1 MRTSRR
7 LRSRDDGRRPRT
19 ALAVL
24 VLVAVAL
31 IGLDLTGRGAP
42 LRSAGSAVL
51 GPVETAA
58 AAVVRPLT
66 AVPDYLSSRHRL
78 GERSDALA
86 AENARLRAEAATLPL
101 DRARL
106 ADYDR
111 LARFTTTAGL
121 RTVSAHVVGVGA
133 AQSFGRTV
141 TIDAGTSNGVRRDLT
156 VLCADGLV
164 GRVLTATRD
173 NATVLL
179 LVDRA
184 SVVGARLGTDGELGL
199 LRGDGSLSG
208 AGRMTLTAMDPTAV
222 PAPGDAVVSWG
233 SRNGV
238 PYIAGVPIGRVEQ
251 VTSTPR
257 QQTATVTVA
266 PFVDFSALDLVTV
279 VVGAQR

>member
-1 MRTSRR
+1 M
-7 LRSRDDGRRPRT
+7 
-19 ALAVL
+19 
-24 VLVAVAL
+24 LVAVAL
-31 IGLDLTGRGAP
+31 ISLDLTGRGAP
-42 LRSAGSAVL
+42 LRGAGSAVL

-58 AAVVRPLT
+58 SAVVRPLT
-66 AVPDYLSSRHRL
+66 AVPDYVSARHRL
-78 GERSDALA
+78 RERGDALA
-86 AENARLRAEAATLPL
+86 AENARLRAEAERLPL
-101 DRARL
+101 DRGRL

-111 LARFTTTAGL
+111 LARLTTTSGL

-164 GRVLTATRD
+164 GRVLTATHD
-173 NATVLL
+173 TATVLL

-184 SVVGARLGTDGELGL
+184 SVVGARLGTDAELGL

-222 PAPGDAVVSWG
+222 PAPGDTVVSWG

-238 PYIAGVPIGRVEQ
+238 PYVAGVPIGRVEK

-266 PFVDFSALDLVTV
+266 PFVDFSALDLVAV
-279 VVGAQR
+279 VVAAKR